1 MYISA
6 SIHATFLHL
15 LLQVTET
22 PEGVC
27 KEAPLR
33 NSPRIAAFIGE
44 ESQQYFVLIEQCVL
58 CQVPSFQFAVFV
70 MFSAYYAFHLEYRR
84 MPFFFSKTMSYHFP
98 MDYVGLLLTLRPHL
112 ISKELLRNH

>member
-1 MYISA
+1 MSA
-6 SIHATFLHL
+6 SIHATFLYL

-44 ESQQYFVLIEQCVL
+44 QSQQYFVTTEQSVL

-70 MFSAYYAFHLEYRR
+70 MFSTYYAFYLEY
-84 MPFFFSKTMSYHFP
+84 PKPVKNALLFFQ
-98 MDYVGLLLTLRPHL
+98 DYVLSFPDGLRRPATYL
-112 ISKELLRNH
+112 ATSCDIKKLAT